1 MAVKIVRQEKSIVLL
16 GVPTSAAALA
26 AGRERAPAAL
36 RAAGLAARLTEAGFT
51 VADHGDCTTRAF
63 EADDEHP
70 RARNVRQ
77 VLATLEE
84 LRPKVE
90 MAVKSGALPVVL
102 GGDASIVLAT
112 IAGARRYYRN
122 VSLIFLDRDAD
133 LKEPATTASGSVDG
147 MVISHVLGRGA
158 PELVRFWGEPPLVRA
173 PDVALF
179 GIAEPEDAEQKF
191 MEGSPLRRY
200 LASDVK
206 RLGGRAAAEAALER
220 VHGRAREFVLH
231 IDLKV
236 IAAED
241 FHAANAAGAG
251 EPHSGGLA
259 LSEVRQALAVFARQP
274 TMVALE
280 ISSYDPA
287 LDVDGESAKKLVEL
301 LVDILSPRLR
311 PAEEV
316 AASATTAEIA
326 QRPAD
331 QAEDLGVAGAANSG
345 NGQPAALK
353 TPRPDAAE
361 RDAAATSDASASD
374 VPTSTSSEA
383 LESTTGTLPDDGAPD
398 ENGTIRNTSV
408 ERDSPRGDSIE
419 NGSVE
424 NATSGTGSDQ
434 RSSVEASSSVEGSSS
449 ERSAVENP
457 QPGLERE
464 TPSERSARATPP
476 DSAPSGASGA
486 DGSVER
492 ETP

>member
-1 MAVKIVRQEKSIVLL
+1 LAVKIVRQEKSIVLL

-63 EADDEHP
+63 QVDDEHP

-179 GIAEPEDAEQKF
+179 GIAEPEAAEQRF

-231 IDLKV
+231 LDLKV

-259 LSEVRQALAVFARQP
+259 LSDVRQALAVFARQP

-311 PAEEV
+311 PEEETPPAGET
-316 AASATTAEIA
+316 AAAAEISPG
-326 QRPAD
+326 PAEH
-331 QAEDLGVAGAANSG
+331 AEDSGVSAGPNSG
-345 NGQPAALK
+345 NGQPATHQAI
-353 TPRPDAAE
+353 TPDVPEPDAMTP
-361 RDAAATSDASASD
+361 DAPAPD
-374 VPTSTSSEA
+374 VPTATSGEA
-383 LESTTGTLPDDGAPD
+383 AAGAAETLPDDGARG
-398 ENGTIRNTSV
+398 ESGSVGNTPV
-408 ERDSPRGDSIE
+408 ERDSPQGVSIE
-419 NGSVE
+419 NSPVE
-424 NATSGTGSDQ
+424 DVTSGSDQ
-434 RSSVEASSSVEGSSS
+434 RSSIEGSSS
-449 ERSAVENP
+449 EESAVENP
-457 QPGLERE
+457 QAGVERE
-464 TPSERSARATPP
+464 TPSERGSHSTPP
-476 DSAPSGASGA
+476 DSAPSGGSGA

>member
-1 MAVKIVRQEKSIVLL
+1 MAIAPR
-16 GVPTSAAALA
+16 
-26 AGRERAPAAL
+26 GR
-36 RAAGLAARLTEAGFT
+36 
-51 VADHGDCTTRAF
+51 F

-133 LKEPATTASGSVDG
+133 LKEPATTPSGSVDG

-241 FHAANAAGAG
+241 FHAANTAGAG

-311 PAEEV
+311 PAEETAPAEEIAATV
-316 AASATTAEIA
+316 ATAEIA
-326 QRPAD
+326 EGPAD
-331 QAEDLGVAGAANSG
+331 QAEDLGVSGGANSG
-345 NGQPAALK
+345 NGQPAALQA
-353 TPRPDAAE
+353 PRQAAAGPD
-361 RDAAATSDASASD
+361 AATSDASASD
-374 VPTSTSSEA
+374 VPASTSSEA
-383 LESTTGTLPDDGAPD
+383 VESTTGTLPDDGQSD
-398 ENGTIRNTSV
+398 ENGAPEGSSTAGNTSV
-408 ERDSPRGDSIE
+408 ERDAARGD
-419 NGSVE
+419 
-424 NATSGTGSDQ
+424 
-434 RSSVEASSSVEGSSS
+434 SVEGSSS
-449 ERSAVENP
+449 VEDSSSEESAVENP
-457 QPGLERE
+457 QPGVERE
-464 TPSERSARATPP
+464 TPNERSARSTPP
-476 DSAPSGASGA
+476 DSTPSGASGA